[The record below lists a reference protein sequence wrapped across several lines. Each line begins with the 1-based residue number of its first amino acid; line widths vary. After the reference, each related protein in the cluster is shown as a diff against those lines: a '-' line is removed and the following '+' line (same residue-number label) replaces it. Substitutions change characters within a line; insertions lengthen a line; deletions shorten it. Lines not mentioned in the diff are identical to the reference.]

1 MRGPS
6 WISITNNAR
15 RQPMC
20 SENMPDKQVGKLRCS
35 IGLAARY
42 EVYHLCS
49 RTGACLRS
57 DAVSDG
63 WMTDVV
69 LCLISQSESYS
80 PAQYHVL

>member
-1 MRGPS
+1 
-6 WISITNNAR
+6 
-15 RQPMC
+15 MC

-63 WMTDVV
+63 WDDRCGAMSDQPVRELLTGAISRVV
-69 LCLISQSESYS
+69 TAPGFPFYLHESG
-80 PAQYHVL
+80 L